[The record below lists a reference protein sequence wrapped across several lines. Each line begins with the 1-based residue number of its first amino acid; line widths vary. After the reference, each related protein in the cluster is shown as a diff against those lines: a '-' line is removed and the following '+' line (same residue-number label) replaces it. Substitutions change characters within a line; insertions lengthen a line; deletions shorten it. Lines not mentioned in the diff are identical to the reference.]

1 MKIRTLFLA
10 TAVLATASSYAFAQT
25 PTERTGS
32 KTDNGTQM
40 QNDSKMAPKAKRM
53 KSTTSGSGMG
63 SGMGAAKPGAARAT
77 GAKANGPMMNKNV
90 SPSSMQSGEK
100 QQK

>member
-1 MKIRTLFLA
+1 MKLRTLILSTAILA
-10 TAVLATASSYAFAQT
+10 TTSGYAFAQT

-40 QNDSKMAPKAKRM
+40 QNDNKMAPKTDGM
-53 KSTTSGSGMG
+53 NSGMSGSGMNSNMGPGTAG
-63 SGMGAAKPGAARAT
+63 SSGAT
-77 GAKANGPMMNKNV
+77 GDKSNGPMMNKNT
-90 SPSSMQSGEK
+90 SPSSMDSGEK